1 LSIEKLAATY
11 PLQIS
16 AMRSIHPIATVL
28 RPGYLTAWRMFAFA
42 RRIELSWSPTSPAN
56 LTSTCLIYWNQ
67 PQWRSNVL
75 AKLGI
80 GAMER
85 VLLAVVTIAWLV
97 AEMVL
102 ASFNR
107 KNLRIFA
114 ACVLVAVAALIVF
127 NVLLLT
133 GQIKP

>member
-1 LSIEKLAATY
+1 MLA
-11 PLQIS
+11 
-16 AMRSIHPIATVL
+16 
-28 RPGYLTAWRMFAFA
+28 
-42 RRIELSWSPTSPAN
+42 ELGS
-56 LTSTCLIYWNQ
+56 
-67 PQWRSNVL
+67 R
-75 AKLGI
+75 AK
-80 GAMER
+80 ER

-102 ASFNR
+102 AGYNR